1 MKIATSDIPA
11 IIGQYVDSE
20 VAPIASGMQKFGAY
34 SLVFVIQNKIK
45 DIIDQYGPTMKMIGV
60 MDDNN
65 MIDMD
70 KAHEIASFAM
80 SKANK
85 VNILGFL
92 MDDHDVDAIYTISNR
107 YGR

>member
-1 MKIATSDIPA
+1 MKISTSDIPA

-45 DIIDQYGPTMKMIGV
+45 DIIDQYGPTMKMIGI
-60 MDDNN
+60 MDDEQ
-65 MIDMD
+65 MLDMD
-70 KAHEIASFAM
+70 AAREMASFAM
-80 SKANK
+80 QKAHK
-85 VNILGFL
+85 VNVLGFI
-92 MDDHDVDAIYTISNR
+92 MDKHDIDSLYTISQR

>member
-45 DIIDQYGPTMKMIGV
+45 DIIDQYGPTMKMIGI
-60 MDDNN
+60 MDDEQ
-65 MIDMD
+65 MLDMD
-70 KAHEIASFAM
+70 AAREMASFAM
-80 SKANK
+80 QKAHK
-85 VNILGFL
+85 VNVLGFI
-92 MDDHDVDAIYTISNR
+92 MDEHDIDSLYTISQR